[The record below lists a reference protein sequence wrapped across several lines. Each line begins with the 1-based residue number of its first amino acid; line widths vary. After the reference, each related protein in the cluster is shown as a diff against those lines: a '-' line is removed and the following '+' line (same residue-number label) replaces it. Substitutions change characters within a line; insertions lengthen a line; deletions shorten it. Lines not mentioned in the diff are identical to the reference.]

1 MIHVEDFDKLD
12 EQQLEKAVEQN
23 ERYQIRF
30 EDKEEERLN
39 KLHQEWEDIS
49 YESSPVGQLTKLHI
63 ECENYFKRFQNI
75 NKENYKEDI
84 GYIITRGGTLYDKIS
99 KLQEETC
106 VEDTYYNLDIDDA
119 YGLISIEEIAEE
131 FFNELDSLEKK
142 VLYEYDFYELILKY
156 DEEITVEQQVVAL
169 RKEGFSPTQILT
181 VVDDIYYEDIIK
193 ICKEAK
199 LI

>member
-1 MIHVEDFDKLD
+1 MIYVEDFDKLD

-23 ERYQIRF
+23 ERYQILF

-39 KLHQEWEDIS
+39 KLHQEWEDIF

-84 GYIITRGGTLYDKIS
+84 GYIITRGGKLYDKIS
-99 KLQEETC
+99 ELQEETC

-142 VLYEYDFYELILKY
+142 LFECDSYDLILKF
-156 DEEITVEQQVVAL
+156 DEEITVEQQVIAL
-169 RKEGFSPTQILT
+169 KKEGFSPAQILT

>member
-1 MIHVEDFDKLD
+1 MIYVEDFDKLD

-23 ERYQIRF
+23 ERYQILF

-39 KLHQEWEDIS
+39 KLHQEWEDIF

-84 GYIITRGGTLYDKIS
+84 GYIITRGGKLYDKIS

-106 VEDTYYNLDIDDA
+106 VEDTYYNLDIEDA